1 MSDQAILRITR
12 EIKQLQQ
19 GTADL
24 SLAVA
29 CQEADIRNINA
40 LIVGPPE
47 TPYEFG
53 FFEFNVKF
61 GKDYPAKPPA
71 VRALTTNHGRCRFNP
86 NIYSSGK
93 VCLSILG
100 TWRGERG
107 EQWSSAQGLESI
119 LISIQSLMSSNP
131 YENEPGYENA
141 KSGSDKKNMKT
152 YVAKIRHETLRIA
165 VIQPLEASL
174 GIQPDGSILAPQV
187 GNGSD
192 ADEDPLLLEDE
203 LQFQPFVDLRKRRF
217 LWYFES
223 YMNAINAD
231 EPNVSKNAKFEKMP
245 FESPGN
251 IMDGHFNYP
260 ELRRRLISV
269 KNAIINETWNWAMEG
284 RDAQQHEKL
293 IAMNLQ
299 RQYEQIVEDLKNKK
313 NFTINLSLV
322 DGNSFVWSLTY
333 FGRPMTQLDGG
344 IFKIKI
350 WLSPRFPD
358 EQPRV
363 FLQTPLFHHRVS
375 REGVLCY
382 FPERMEEMRFHI
394 DAIVS
399 ALEEETP
406 PYDPRTTVNPEASK
420 LFWSNPESRKKY
432 NRELRKS
439 VERSAEEA
447 YV

>member
-1 MSDQAILRITR
+1 
-12 EIKQLQQ
+12 
-19 GTADL
+19 
-24 SLAVA
+24 
-29 CQEADIRNINA
+29 
-40 LIVGPPE
+40 
-47 TPYEFG
+47 
-53 FFEFNVKF
+53 
-61 GKDYPAKPPA
+61 
-71 VRALTTNHGRCRFNP
+71 
-86 NIYSSGK
+86 
-93 VCLSILG
+93 
-100 TWRGERG
+100 
-107 EQWSSAQGLESI
+107 
-119 LISIQSLMSSNP
+119 
-131 YENEPGYENA
+131 
-141 KSGSDKKNMKT
+141 
-152 YVAKIRHETLRIA
+152 
-165 VIQPLEASL
+165 
-174 GIQPDGSILAPQV
+174 
-187 GNGSD
+187 
-192 ADEDPLLLEDE
+192 
-203 LQFQPFVDLRKRRF
+203 
-217 LWYFES
+217 
-223 YMNAINAD
+223 MNAINAE

-439 VERSAEEA
+439 VERSAE
-447 YV
+447 